1 MGKVYTRTG
10 DRGDTRLF
18 DSTPV
23 RKDDLRVETY
33 GHVDELN
40 AVVGAAVAL
49 MSDTEVR
56 DLLTDI
62 QRQLLSLGAQL
73 ADPKWES
80 RESAKGRLDPA
91 WVGEFEERIDR
102 FQSGL
107 PELLNF
113 TLSGGGPG
121 GAMLHVARTVCRRA
135 ERSVVRLA
143 GMTAVAPGIIEY
155 LNRLSD
161 LLFVLARVINHREG
175 REEIL
180 W

>member
-10 DRGDTRLF
+10 DGGSTRLF

-23 RKDDLRVETY
+23 AKDDARVATY
-33 GHVDELN
+33 GDVDELN
-40 AVVGAAVAL
+40 ATLGVAASLIDDADITAYL
-49 MSDTEVR
+49 QT
-56 DLLTDI
+56 I

-80 RESAKGRLDPA
+80 RASTKGRLDPA
-91 WVGEFEERIDR
+91 WVGEFEIRIDR
-102 FQSGL
+102 YQAQL
-107 PELLNF
+107 PELNKF

-121 GAMLHVARTVCRRA
+121 GAMLHLARTVCRRA
-135 ERSVVRLA
+135 ERSVVGLA
-143 GMTAVAPGIIEY
+143 RTTEVAPAVIEY

-161 LLFVLARVINHREG
+161 LLFVLARVVNHREG
-175 REEIL
+175 REEIQ

>member
-23 RKDDLRVETY
+23 RKDDARVETY
-33 GHVDELN
+33 GDVDELN
-40 AVVGAAVAL
+40 ATIGVAVA
-49 MSDTEVR
+49 MIGDAEVR
-56 DLLTDI
+56 EFLLDI

-73 ADPKWES
+73 ADPKWET
-80 RESAKGRLDPA
+80 RASAKGRLDPA
-91 WVGEFEERIDR
+91 WVGEFEARIDR
-102 FQSGL
+102 YQWQL
-107 PELLNF
+107 PVLQKF

-121 GAMLHVARTVCRRA
+121 GAMLHLARTVCRRA

-143 GMTAVAPGIIEY
+143 RTTDVAPGIIEY

-175 REEIL
+175 REEIQ